1 MSMSSKVGAVLA
13 AGVGVAF
20 LTLTGCASQQSG
32 AATPENL
39 PHNCKVISSCKG
51 ISSCKQN
58 TCKGRNGE
66 TKY

>member
-1 MSMSSKVGAVLA
+1 MSISKVIA

-20 LTLTGCASQQSG
+20 LALTGCGTQGSG

-51 ISSCKQN
+51 VAQCKGNN
-58 TCKGRNGE
+58 TCKGNK
-66 TKY
+66 KYHED